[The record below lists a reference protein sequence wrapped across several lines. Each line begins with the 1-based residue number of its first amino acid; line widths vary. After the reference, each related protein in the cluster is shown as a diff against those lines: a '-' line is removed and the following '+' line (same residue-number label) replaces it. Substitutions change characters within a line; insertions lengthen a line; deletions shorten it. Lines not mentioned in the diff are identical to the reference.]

1 MGIDLK
7 HQLERHMSKAA
18 ILLKVIVHQ
27 ISTHALEELT
37 VQSVAEGVG
46 LSRWQVQ
53 RTFLALTGMS
63 LSKHLRQFKLSVA
76 AKQLVNTQ
84 QGILDIALDTG
95 FGSQE
100 AFARAF
106 KSHFGLTPGQYRK
119 RGLVDDVSFQLFIP
133 QDKQWSKAMNIKI
146 ETKPA
151 MRLIGLCAY
160 FNGHGMENANNFE
173 IIPALWEQFNAET
186 GAQPHAITTYYGFI
200 YESDDVARGQ
210 LRYLACYDEKDGN
223 IELSAP
229 IREQV
234 AQQQYAILPHHGLL
248 QNIGETL
255 DAFYGQ
261 WLPESDY
268 RMDGNMNIEVY
279 DERFN
284 PMSKDSYF
292 ETWVP
297 VVLKAH

>member
-1 MGIDLK
+1 MN
-7 HQLERHMSKAA
+7 KAT
-18 ILLKVIVHQ
+18 ILLKDIVHQ
-27 ISTHALEELT
+27 IDTRPIEDLT
-37 VQSVAEGVG
+37 VHTIAECVG

-53 RTFLALTGMS
+53 RTFLALTGLS
-63 LSKHLRQFKLSVA
+63 LSEHLRQFKLSIG

-119 RGLVDDVSFQLFIP
+119 RGLLDDVSFQLFIP

-151 MRLIGLCAY
+151 MNLVGLCDY

-173 IIPALWEQFNAET
+173 ILPALWARFNAET
-186 GAQPHAITTYYGFI
+186 QAQAQNIGTFYGLI
-200 YESDDVARGQ
+200 YESDDPARGQ
-210 LRYLACYDEKDGN
+210 LRYLASYNENDGD
-223 IELSAP
+223 IKLSAP
-229 IREQV
+229 VREPV
-234 AQQQYAILPHHGLL
+234 AGQQFAVLPHHGLL

-268 RMDGNMNIEVY
+268 RMDGNVNIEVY

-284 PMSKDSYF
+284 PMSEESYF

-297 VVLKAH
+297 VVLKTQ